1 MSSPAGNCVAKVKYM
16 LTDKLRWLRV
26 EGRAQ
31 SDFTW
36 AQVECFETSG
46 VEIIKIFIVKRDMY
60 IYKVLSVQVKILYL
74 VFLKI

>member
-1 MSSPAGNCVAKVKYM
+1 M
-16 LTDKLRWLRV
+16 LTDKLRWLRG

-31 SDFTW
+31 RDFTW

-60 IYKVLSVQVKILYL
+60 IYKVLSVRLRSFI
-74 VFLKI
+74 